1 MANQDRV
8 SQLFRLDDKI
18 ALVTGASKGI
28 GESMAR
34 GLAEFGAKVVLSS
47 RKQAAVDAVAEA
59 FQADG
64 LEATGIAANMGNDN
78 DIASLIEQ
86 TVELYGGLDIV
97 INNAAANPVYGP
109 LQNTVESAFDKIIDV
124 NLKGPFELCKKAYPI
139 LKARGGG
146 SIIHISSIGGIRPEA
161 SGPGSAK
168 PCGKI
173 RQPTIASSNRYRSGE
188 SANRPTSPGSRFTWR
203 PLRRPTVAAAFTWS
217 TAVTVR
223 TNPHQPLETNHV
235 MKLILGTMTFG
246 DQVEQADAETLLQA
260 FTEAGHDELDSAH
273 TYCDGRTEEMLGRM
287 LPPPAR
293 AKLYLAS
300 KVNPWHDDGLQPVE
314 V

>member
-161 SGPGSAK
+161 PWRRTGAPIISAST
-168 PCGKI
+168 P
-173 RQPTIASSNRYRSGE
+173 
-188 SANRPTSPGSRFTWR
+188 SA
-203 PLRRPTVAAAFTWS
+203 
-217 TAVTVR
+217 
-223 TNPHQPLETNHV
+223 
-235 MKLILGTMTFG
+235 
-246 DQVEQADAETLLQA
+246 
-260 FTEAGHDELDSAH
+260 
-273 TYCDGRTEEMLGRM
+273 
-287 LPPPAR
+287 PA
-293 AKLYLAS
+293 
-300 KVNPWHDDGLQPVE
+300 
-314 V
+314 